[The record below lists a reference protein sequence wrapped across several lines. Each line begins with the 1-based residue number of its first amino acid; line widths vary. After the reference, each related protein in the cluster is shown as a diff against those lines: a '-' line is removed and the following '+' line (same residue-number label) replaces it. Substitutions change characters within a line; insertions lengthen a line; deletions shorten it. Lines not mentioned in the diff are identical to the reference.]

1 MIMGLVLIAVFFA
14 VAILAWRRSRDL
26 TRLEERVRAR
36 GFKVIYREHR
46 TSVRGRLFLA
56 TIGERAVYPIIVRKG

>member
-1 MIMGLVLIAVFFA
+1 MILGLVLIAVFFA

-26 TRLEERVRAR
+26 TTLEDRVRAR
-36 GFKVIYREHR
+36 GFKVLYQERR
-46 TSVRGRLFLA
+46 TSVRGRLFMA